1 MRKIKISK
9 KILITVSITILSLIG
24 IIALGMLYAKKIEN
38 NLVKKSVCVE
48 IGVTPD
54 LSVFLESDTL
64 VEDAS
69 FVTDISEIDINSL
82 GEYNIIVRVKR
93 KEFES
98 KLMIVDTVA
107 PVGIAKELTV
117 DEGIEIKAEDCVSDI
132 QDATKVS
139 VSFENVPDLS
149 KEGAIKAVII
159 LEDEA
164 KNITKLD
171 ININVIGDH
180 EPPIIEGV
188 KDKTVYVG
196 SSVSYKENITV
207 KDDKD
212 EKPTLE
218 IDNSKVDLTKPG
230 DYEVIYSAKDKA
242 GNIAESKM
250 TVHVIK
256 KSEIIYSVES
266 SQAKAKEIVAKIL
279 NDNMTERQKAF
290 TIYRYVR
297 THIGYTGTSDKTNEA
312 KEAYIG
318 LSNGSGD
325 CFTNYAAAKYLFDAA
340 GIQNMEVIKSDTS
353 HSEHFWNLINLG
365 DGWYHVDCTP
375 RATKDDFL
383 FMVTDAEL
391 EAYSVTHNNC
401 HVFDHSL
408 YPATPTESIQS
419 HINYSAGTVD

>member
-1 MRKIKISK
+1 MRKIQMSK
-9 KILITVSITILSLIG
+9 KVLITVIISILSLIG
-24 IIALGMLYAKKIEN
+24 IIVLGMLYAKKIGN

-48 IGVTPD
+48 IGATPD
-54 LSVFLESDTL
+54 LSAFLESDTL
-64 VEDAS
+64 IRDAS
-69 FVTDISEIDINSL
+69 FVTNINEIDTNSL
-82 GEYNIIVRVKR
+82 GEYNIIIKVKK
-93 KEFES
+93 KEFS
-98 KLMIVDTVA
+98 SRLMIVDTVA
-107 PVGIAKELTV
+107 PVGISNELTV
-117 DEGIEIKAEDCVSDI
+117 DEGSEVKAEDCVSDI
-132 QDATKVS
+132 QDATNVS
-139 VSFENVPDLS
+139 VSFESVPDLS
-149 KEGAIKAVII
+149 KEGIIEAVII

-164 KNITKLD
+164 KNITKLEV
-171 ININVIGDH
+171 NINVIGDH
-180 EPPIIEGV
+180 EPPIIEGI

-196 SSVSYKENITV
+196 GSVSYKENITV
-207 KDDKD
+207 KDNKD
-212 EKPTLE
+212 ENPTLE

-230 DYEVIYSAKDKA
+230 DYEVTYSAKDKS
-242 GNIAESKM
+242 GNVSESKM

-256 KSEIIYSVES
+256 KSETIYSVEA

-279 NDNMTERQKAF
+279 NDNMTEMQKAF

-325 CFTNYAAAKYLFDAA
+325 CFTNYATAKYLFDAA

-353 HSEHFWNLINLG
+353 HSQHFWNLINLG

-401 HVFDHSL
+401 HVFNHDL

-419 HINYSAGTVD
+419 HINYSTGKVD